1 MNIIDGRNINIQ
13 FNPNDR
19 FSKSNINIGK
29 TVTKNEIS
37 INTIKVIN
45 VFFSFHFNLY
55 KNKNIF
61 STILKIKKNRHIIF
75 FLKKEMI
82 YSKYEVCRTYN

>member
-45 VFFSFHFNLY
+45 VL
-55 KNKNIF
+55 
-61 STILKIKKNRHIIF
+61 IIF
-75 FLKKEMI
+75 FI
-82 YSKYEVCRTYN
+82 SF